1 MTFSYSCIVHWILI
15 ETTAEGCVTFRV
27 KVYLLYICPFSNWSS
42 EVTSSCTTTLASGEI
57 QTPGGQNASADPRLL
72 PTLPSPPSSHLTA
85 DSASSSLSLPLSVRS
100 TVDWPAV
107 FIVRVEV
114 ILFVCGPAGCKFSGG
129 KGLLIPLAH
138 HVFLSLSSP

>member
-1 MTFSYSCIVHWILI
+1 MTSSYGCIVHRILI
-15 ETTAEGCVTFRV
+15 ENTAEGCVTFGV

-42 EVTSSCTTTLASGEI
+42 EVTSSCTTTLAFSRNSNSCSGGSESLHW
-57 QTPGGQNASADPRLL
+57 PSALSCP
-72 PTLPSPPSSHLTA
+72 A
-85 DSASSSLSLPLSVRS
+85 ISASLASNCGHHLSLPLSVRS

-107 FIVRVEV
+107 FIVRAEV